1 MLSFGQK
8 RCCMYCRVTPDSSL
22 SHLLCTQSFACR
34 FWSLCIWGSPCVLQK
49 KIAKNLLPFQCVVSY
64 KDMRSH
70 VTIQVVCAKFSLT
83 HTRCIAL
90 WMLQKITRILLT
102 WCCLWAL
109 PQKTVICPLAHTWW
123 PSSRHQWWSLTWWLK
138 LQKCLWN

>member
-49 KIAKNLLPFQCVVSY
+49 KIAKNLLSFQCVVSY

-70 VTIQVVCAKFSLT
+70 VTIQVVCAKFPLT

-90 WMLQKITRILLT
+90 WMLQKITWILLT

-123 PSSRHQWWSLTWWLK
+123 PSSRQQWWSLTWWLK